1 MEGKLGNLLGLPVV
15 KKIQIRHIRFVL
27 AFQLVFGTYCEK
39 HLNAVV
45 APPANEGYLVQ
56 SEQHQLQSQGHRES
70 SRSTWSKEFQRIQHN
85 IGFLKHSTPTWEQG
99 AHWENL
105 VIHHRGR
112 CQRGRRSHG
121 GVAELHGCLNN
132 TNFTRKKNNIA
143 AEKRF
148 NNQN

>member
-1 MEGKLGNLLGLPVV
+1 MEGTLGNLPGLPVV
-15 KKIQIRHIRFVL
+15 RKIYIRLFL
-27 AFQLVFGTYCEK
+27 AFENFCKKYYY
-39 HLNAVV
+39 AVV
-45 APPANEGYLVQ
+45 ALPANEGYLVQ

-99 AHWENL
+99 VHWENL

-121 GVAELHGCLNN
+121 GVAELRGCLNK
-132 TNFTRKKNNIA
+132 TISTSGTTEKKV
-143 AEKRF
+143 
-148 NNQN
+148 Q